1 MKLLSDPTYFPI
13 EFKNWVRTYIQDAG
27 ISINRSQITGLGGG
41 GAGARTGLPAGIVVP
56 MAGSTLPGD
65 TLPCDGGLSN
75 RTDEKLL
82 FEVIG
87 TSWGAGDTTTT
98 FNRPDL
104 RDRSLYG
111 AGAVVGFAATDN
123 RALGSRG
130 GPRHFHNLD
139 QTSDGGGA
147 HGHSLSISGVGDHT
161 HGYSYPVGVMKPHG
175 ATAPDEFYV
184 NNVTGATTGG
194 GGSHSHGGSADG
206 VGNHTHRVAGPTSG
220 GYGQD
225 MPSYAGIIWAI
236 TTGH

>member
-27 ISINRSQITGLGGG
+27 ISISRSQITGIGGG
-41 GAGARTGLPAGIVVP
+41 GVGAHTGLPAGLLLP
-56 MAGSTLPGD
+56 CAGSTIPGD
-65 TLPCDGGLSN
+65 TLPCDGGLSS
-75 RTDEKLL
+75 RTDENLL

-87 TSWGAGDTTTT
+87 TAWGAGDAATT

-111 AGAVVGFAATDN
+111 AGAIVSLAQTDG

-139 QTSDGGGA
+139 QTSDGGGS
-147 HGHSLSISGVGDHT
+147 HGHSLSINGVGDHS
-161 HGYSYPVGVMKPHG
+161 HSYQYPIGININNGQQASIFV
-175 ATAPDEFYV
+175 V

-194 GGSHSHGGSADG
+194 GGAHSHSGSADA

-225 MPSYAGIIWAI
+225 MPSYAGVIWVI
-236 TTGH
+236 TKGH